1 MQGKSMTQPL
11 RAGTSRSTE
20 SGAEDKDRVAWVNQ
34 ATRARDAAFRLAHD
48 RFIKGLDAAARL
60 VHRTD
65 PNAVASAM
73 EYADKLTAEYL
84 TESNKLFQLTSKFV
98 QDGPH
103 ETRDR
108 TRGSDIPNARERS

>member
-1 MQGKSMTQPL
+1 MTQPL

-20 SGAEDKDRVAWVNQ
+20 SVAEDKDRVAWLNQ
-34 ATRARDAAFRLAHD
+34 ATRARDAALRLAHD
-48 RFIKGLDAAARL
+48 RFIKDLDAAARL
-60 VHRTD
+60 VDRTD
-65 PNAVASAM
+65 AVALAM

-84 TESNKLFQLTSKFV
+84 TESHKLFQLTSKFV